1 MYFQKAKYLPKLIS
15 GQSIGAI
22 CVADEACGSD
32 AEMTLTRAERINE
45 EEIFLLSGRHSILD
59 VPDSLNPDSFELWK
73 LGSVRYSI
81 C

>member
-45 EEIFLLSGRHSILD
+45 EEIFLLSGSH
-59 VPDSLNPDSFELWK
+59 
-73 LGSVRYSI
+73 
-81 C
+81 